1 MPSLQQLRY
10 LVRVADTLSFSRAA
24 ALCHVSQ
31 PTLSMQIKE
40 LEAKLGTR
48 LVERTRA
55 RVLMTPT
62 GEDLARRARHILAQI
77 EDMREI
83 AARADPTRAEG
94 LVQLGVEQ
102 TVGAYVLSVAMPA
115 LRAAFPQ
122 LQLHVR
128 EDRTEGL
135 IRAVT
140 EGAHDLALLPAPLPD
155 ASAAQSG
162 LVQMHLLREPL
173 HLVLPVDHPLARQD
187 IISPEALSGEVV
199 LSMDRDHALGAQTAR
214 LCASVNA
221 EHRTDFA
228 GTSLDTLRQMV
239 ATGMGIS
246 LLPAL
251 YIRSEVARE
260 QAVVARPLRE
270 GAPVRD
276 ITLLWRDTAPRA
288 AGYARIGTALREI
301 LVPWGE

>member
-24 ALCHVSQ
+24 DLCHVSQ

-77 EDMREI
+77 ADMREI

-102 TVGAYVLSVAMPA
+102 TVGAYVLSVAMPD
-115 LRAAFPQ
+115 LRARFPQ

-128 EDRTEGL
+128 EDRTDGL
-135 IRAVT
+135 IRALT

-155 ASAAQSG
+155 AARAG

-173 HLVLPVDHPLARQD
+173 HVVLPVDHRLARQD
-187 IISPEALSGEVV
+187 VIAPAALAGEMV
-199 LSMDRDHALGAQTAR
+199 LSMDRDHGLGAQTAR
-214 LCASVNA
+214 LCAAVGA
-221 EHRTDFA
+221 QHRTDFA

-251 YIRSEVARE
+251 YIRSEVTRE
-260 QAVVARPLRE
+260 QAVVARPLSD
-270 GAPVRD
+270 GAPSRD
-276 ITLLWRDTAPRA
+276 ITLLWRETAPRA
-288 AGYARIGTALREI
+288 AGYARIGEALRET
-301 LVPWGE
+301 LAPWGE